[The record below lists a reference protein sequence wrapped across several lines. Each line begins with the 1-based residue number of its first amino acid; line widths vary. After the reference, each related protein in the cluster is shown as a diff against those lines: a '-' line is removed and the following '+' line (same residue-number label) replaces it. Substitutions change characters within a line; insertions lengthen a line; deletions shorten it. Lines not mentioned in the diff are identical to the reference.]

1 MFCVSKS
8 RVSAV
13 LTCIAVLSVAQMAEA
28 QTFRR
33 EVKARVVR
41 PQRETPSSSSSKGS
55 QARRVII
62 TRIPGGQDAEKP
74 LPTGSSANSPVILR
88 GSVIEKRSITI
99 RFRNKAANVSKIEVD
114 RKSPRDRSWRT
125 VRTYRTNVNRSAFAP
140 SKIDPGP
147 TPGAIYVFHDTGALP
162 GKRPS
167 LGMTPGT
174 KYQYRV
180 RVTQANQPSPI
191 ELVSAVRTITTK
203 PPEFPAAPSNL
214 KVVGTTESTI
224 TLTWKDNAD
233 NETNYICYYLV
244 KDGPWWDD
252 KVVDSNS
259 TGVTLTQLKSNSQ
272 YSIRIRAKNRDG
284 ASVDSADLNTRTKG
298 SSPAPSTEVSKTIYL
313 DGQPLGNQGSR
324 PFKARWP
331 YAGTLSGRLAKIEI
345 PKIGFTPTYY
355 VYFVKPGYS
364 TADCETNPDASVM
377 LKTGQTS
384 TSSQLNEIFGN
395 TQPKLP
401 VLFLACIGTSQ
412 GTVPDL
418 VPIKITYVK
427 TD

>member
-1 MFCVSKS
+1 MLTYM
-8 RVSAV
+8 AV
-13 LTCIAVLSVAQMAEA
+13 LAVAQMAEA

-33 EVKARVVR
+33 DVKARAVR
-41 PQRETPSSSSSKGS
+41 SQRGTPPSSSSKGS
-55 QARRVII
+55 QTQRVII
-62 TRIPGGQDAEKP
+62 TRIPGGQVAEKP
-74 LPTGSSANSPVILR
+74 LPTGSSANAPVILR

-99 RFRNKAANVSKIEVD
+99 RFRNKAANVTKFEVD

-125 VRTYRTNVNRSAFAP
+125 VRTYRTNVNRSAIAP
-140 SKIDPGP
+140 SKIDHGP
-147 TPGAIYVFHDTGALP
+147 AIGAIYVFHDTG
-162 GKRPS
+162 K
-167 LGMTPGT
+167 MPGT
-174 KYQYRV
+174 KYHTGMMPGTKYRYRV
-180 RVTQANQPSPI
+180 RATQSNKPSPI

-203 PPEFPAAPSNL
+203 PPELPAAPSNL

-233 NETNYICYYLV
+233 NETSYLCYYLI
-244 KDGPWWDD
+244 KDGPSWGS
-252 KVVDSNS
+252 KIVGSNS

-272 YSIRIRAKNRDG
+272 YSIRIRANNRDG

-298 SSPAPSTEVSKTIYL
+298 SSPMPSNEISRTINL
-313 DGQPLGNQGSR
+313 EGQPNGDPGSR

-331 YAGTLSGRLAKIEI
+331 FTGTLSGRLTKIEI
-345 PKIGFTPTYY
+345 PKVGFAPTFY

-395 TQPKLP
+395 SQPKLP

-418 VPIKITYVK
+418 VPIKITYSK